1 MSDFKTRLIEERDQL
16 EGRYVKLGAFLN
28 TPPSLSTDHLYLL
41 RAQYNAMGTYLCILN
56 ARIHALD
63 AQSAGNSQGG
73 SNPPGGPGTPP

>member
-16 EGRYVKLGAFLN
+16 ESRYVKLGSFLN
-28 TPPSLSTDHLYLL
+28 TPPSLSIDHLYLL

-56 ARIHALD
+56 ARLHALGVSNSN
-63 AQSAGNSQGG
+63 AQDG